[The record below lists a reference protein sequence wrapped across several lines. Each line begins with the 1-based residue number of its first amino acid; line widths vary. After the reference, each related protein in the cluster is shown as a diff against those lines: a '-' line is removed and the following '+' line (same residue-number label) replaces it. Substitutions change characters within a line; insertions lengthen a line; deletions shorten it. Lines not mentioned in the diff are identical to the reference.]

1 MIEKIKIGYKF
12 KDFLDFRIFIPT
24 LILTIIGLL
33 AVYSSTHNNPDA
45 VSNFSKQ
52 FYWVIISYFVLL
64 IIVLLPGQ
72 IIKMLSIPSY
82 LISVFFLIAVH
93 FIGKQV
99 YGAKS
104 WLNLGFFGFQPSEF
118 AKIGTIMMMAYW
130 LTDKQRDLNNI
141 KDIFFALLIGGIP
154 ILLIL
159 AEPDFGTSIV
169 FMVITVTMI
178 FWSGINLFTLF
189 VVLSPG
195 FVAFASLFG
204 PIFLIITLFIIL
216 GLLFYFKKNIFT
228 SIAVLV
234 FNISAGFFFDFAMRF
249 LRPHQQNRITTFVNP
264 ETDPLG
270 AGYNSMQAKVAIGS
284 GGIFGK
290 GYLEGNQTQLNF
302 IPKQWTDFIFCVI
315 GEEFGFIGSVIT
327 IALFI
332 YIFVHILDL
341 ATHIDNK
348 FNSLLLIGVLSMFFT
363 HFAINLG
370 MNLNITPVVGL
381 PLPFISYGGSSFL
394 ANIIL
399 IAITLNIY
407 RNRKQG

>member
-1 MIEKIKIGYKF
+1 MIEKIKIGYRF
-12 KDFLDFRIFIPT
+12 KDFLDFKIFIPT
-24 LILTIIGLL
+24 LLLTIIGLL

-45 VSNFSKQ
+45 VSNFQKQ
-52 FYWVIISYFVLL
+52 FYWVIISYFIML
-64 IIVLLPGQ
+64 IILMLPSQ
-72 IIKMLSIPSY
+72 ILKLLSIPSY
-82 LISVFFLIAVH
+82 LITVLFLIAVH

-141 KDIFFALLIGGIP
+141 KDISIALLIGGIP
-154 ILLIL
+154 IILIL

-204 PIFLIITLFIIL
+204 PVFLVITLLIIIGI
-216 GLLFYFKKNIFT
+216 LFYFKKNIFL

-332 YIFVHILDL
+332 FMFVHILNL

-348 FNSLLLIGVLSMFFT
+348 YSSLLLIGVLSMFFT